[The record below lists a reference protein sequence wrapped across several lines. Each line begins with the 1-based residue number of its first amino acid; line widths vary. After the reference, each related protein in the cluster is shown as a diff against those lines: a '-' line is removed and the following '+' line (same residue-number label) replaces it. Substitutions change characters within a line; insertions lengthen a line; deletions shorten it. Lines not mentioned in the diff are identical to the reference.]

1 MAEVESLCD
10 RIAILNDGTLFFLG
24 SVAELSAKLGKR
36 YTIHIKTAQGDKSF
50 VSDNIAETMLALL
63 EDFRLRNIEVLDIK
77 IDQGN
82 LEQHFMNIAR
92 GNIK

>member
-1 MAEVESLCD
+1 M
-10 RIAILNDGTLFFLG
+10 
-24 SVAELSAKLGKR
+24 SARLGKR
-36 YTIHIKTAQGDKSF
+36 YTIHIKTAQGEESF
-50 VSDNIAETMLALL
+50 ASNNIAETMLALL

-77 IDQGN
+77 IDQGS